1 MTKSIRIK
9 FLKQGANETSGFV
22 TIRVYKNGQDK
33 KKSLGIK
40 LTVNE
45 WKKYFNEETKR
56 FRNVKEFGKA
66 EVFNNIIEKSL
77 EELGAINNELSN
89 LPSDKKSFIKYW
101 EVCIKNMSNH
111 GSKIKHDTVLKKL
124 KKYLFS
130 INKNDLRF
138 TELTPL
144 FLKEYKNYL
153 LTKSDPKILS
163 NNSVVHY
170 LKMMRS
176 IVNQA
181 KKDDFF
187 TYIKDPF
194 NSIEFTVDRKSKSVL
209 SEDEVDKLLS
219 TQIENKVLKLS
230 RDLFLFQVFS
240 NGCRVSDLFLFR
252 WNNLLNGRLIYTMF
266 KTGTEISIP
275 INTNMG
281 LILSELIEEST
292 SYESIVKSEEITFL
306 DEERKHHS
314 INLNKLNKLIEHL
327 QNPVIT
333 YNRSVNK
340 YINQMSKEVSENMG
354 ELIEYKGYTID
365 PANIQLRQMIDLK
378 QNLIDKIEN
387 KFLNTL
393 FEEIKTYR
401 KGKETDFIFPVL
413 SNDEFKSIGPK
424 NDFKKLTERQYK
436 LIKHHTIVY
445 NRNLK
450 RVQELCGI
458 ETKITSHVSRHSF
471 TNLLL
476 RLENVNL
483 YDISQSLGHSSLK
496 ITENYLRGGF
506 NIEKIDY
513 LNNTISKRYRKEK

>member
-1 MTKSIRIK
+1 MAKSINVI
-9 FLKQGANETSGFV
+9 LQKQFSEDRTGIV
-22 TIRVYKNGQDK
+22 YIRTIENNVIR

-40 LTVNE
+40 LLVSE
-45 WKKYFNEETKR
+45 WERYFNTETKR
-56 FRNVKEFGKA
+56 FRNVKEFVNSEA
-66 EVFNNIIEKSL
+66 LNNIIEKAL
-77 EELGAINNELSN
+77 EELGAINNEISN
-89 LPSDKKSFIKYW
+89 LPSDKLSFVRYW
-101 EVCIKNMSNH
+101 EVCIKNMANH

-124 KKYLFS
+124 KKYLS
-130 INKNDLRF
+130 TIDKKDLRF
-138 TELTPL
+138 VEITPL

-153 LTKSDPKILS
+153 LTQNDPKILS

-209 SEDEVDKLLS
+209 NEEEVDKLLS
-219 TQIENKVLKLS
+219 TQIENKVLKLT

-252 WNNLLNGRLIYTMF
+252 WNNLSNGRLIYTMF

-281 LILSELIEEST
+281 LILSELIEGST
-292 SYESIVKSEEITFL
+292 KYETIVKTEEITFR
-306 DEERKHHS
+306 DEENELHS
-314 INLNKLNKLIEHL
+314 INLNKLDKLIEHL
-327 QNPVIT
+327 QNPQII
-333 YNRSVNK
+333 YNRLVGK
-340 YINQMSKEVSENMG
+340 YINQMSKEVSKNMG
-354 ELIEYKGYTID
+354 ETIEYKGYTID
-365 PANIQLRQMIDLK
+365 TNNSQLRQMIDLK
-378 QNLIDKIEN
+378 QNLIDKIESR
-387 KFLNTL
+387 FLNTL
-393 FEEIKTYR
+393 FEEIKVQKK
-401 KGKETDFIFPVL
+401 KGETDFIFPVL
-413 SNDEFKSIGPK
+413 SDEDFKSIGPK

-450 RVQELCGI
+450 KVQELCGI

-513 LNNTISKRYRKEK
+513 LNNTISKRYRKH

>member
-1 MTKSIRIK
+1 MAKSINII
-9 FLKQGANETSGFV
+9 LQKQFSEDRTGIV
-22 TIRVYKNGQDK
+22 YIRTIENNVIR
-33 KKSLGIK
+33 KKSLGMK
-40 LTVNE
+40 LLVSE
-45 WKKYFNEETKR
+45 WERYFNTETKR
-56 FRNVKEFGKA
+56 FRNVKEFSNSST
-66 EVFNNIIEKSL
+66 FNDIIEKAL
-77 EELGAINNELSN
+77 EELGAINNEISN
-89 LPSDKKSFIKYW
+89 LPSDKLSFVKYW

-124 KKYLFS
+124 KKYLGT
-130 INKNDLRF
+130 IDKKDLRF
-138 TELTPL
+138 VEITPL

-153 LTKSDPKILS
+153 LTQNDPKILS

-176 IVNQA
+176 IINQA

-194 NSIEFTVDRKSKSVL
+194 NSIEFNVDRKSKAVL

-219 TQIENKVLKLS
+219 TRIGNKVLKLT

-252 WNNLLNGRLIYTMF
+252 WNNLSNGRLSYTMF

-281 LILSELIEEST
+281 LILSDLIEGST
-292 SYESIVKSEEITFL
+292 KYETIVKSEEITFVDDQNNFQSIKLKQL
-306 DEERKHHS
+306 D
-314 INLNKLNKLIEHL
+314 KLIDEII
-327 QNPVIT
+327 NPKII
-333 YNRSVNK
+333 YNRL
-340 YINQMSKEVSENMG
+340 VSNYLNNMKSDAHKNMG
-354 ELIEYKGYTID
+354 DYIDYKGYTID
-365 PANIQLRQMIDLK
+365 PSNKMLRQ
-378 QNLIDKIEN
+378 LIDVKQTLIDNIEHR
-387 KFLNTL
+387 FLHGL
-393 FEEIKTYR
+393 FEEIKEY
-401 KGKETDFIFPVL
+401 KKQKETEFIFPVL
-413 SNDEFKSIGPK
+413 LNEDYKSIGPK

-450 RVQELCGI
+450 KVQELCGI

-513 LNNTISKRYRKEK
+513 LNNTISKKYRKSK